1 MQKQLDH
8 ANHTLSAVTKP
19 LCYLA
24 LNLHTPQN
32 IGSLFRLADAL
43 AVEKIYLS
51 GTSPTALNPRVK
63 KTSRSTEKYVP
74 SDYTDSPFELLKQ
87 LKADGYKIIS
97 LELSSDS
104 LEVSDVPVVSG
115 EKICLIVGA
124 EHEGVIDAL
133 LEMSDYTA
141 HIPMLGVN
149 SSMNVATACAI
160 ASYELLKKISP

>member
-8 ANHTLSAVTKP
+8 MNHTLLAVTKP

-24 LNLHTPQN
+24 HNLHTPQN

-51 GTSPTALNPRVK
+51 GTSPTAQNPRVK
-63 KTSRSTEKYVP
+63 KTSRSTEKYVA
-74 SDYTDSPFELLKQ
+74 SDYIDSPFELLKQ

-97 LELSSDS
+97 LELSSS
-104 LEVSDVPVVSG
+104 SIEVSEVPISKGDKV
-115 EKICLIVGA
+115 CLIVGA

-133 LEMSDYTA
+133 LGASDYTV